1 MKRKVAFKT
10 LGCRLNQFET
20 DALLT
25 DFYNAGYEVVD
36 FKEAADVYI
45 VNSCTVTNQGDH
57 KSNTYINQ
65 AIRNRNGSLVL
76 VTGCMA
82 ESRKEYL
89 ESRGDIT
96 YVVGNANKSQL
107 LSLVEAHFNGEMPH
121 PGDLKKDL
129 FNFTVAEKSFHTR
142 SMIKIQDGCDN
153 FCSYCIVPLV
163 RGAAVSRRV
172 NDILDHIRKLVD
184 LGFKEVVLTGVN
196 ISRYEYGDVGFA
208 GLVEKMLG
216 ISGDFRIRISS
227 IEPEGLGDGFI
238 ELFSHEKLCPHLHLC
253 LQSGSDKVLQ
263 RMKRNNTVGEF
274 YALTDKLRKKHPLFN
289 FTTDIIVGFPGE
301 TQKDFEDTCRVARD
315 IGFSHIHTFR
325 FSVRKGTRA
334 STMPE
339 QVDEKI
345 KKQRSEVIRQLSEDN
360 KMQYCSRFIGKKQTV
375 LVEKVTRQGYAK
387 GFGEHYLPV
396 EFRPNRAGNNY
407 FAEILVREVNVAA
420 NEILRGI
427 RPMI

>member
-25 DFYNAGYEVVD
+25 DFFNAGYEVVD
-36 FKEAADVYI
+36 FKDNADVYI
-45 VNSCTVTNQGDH
+45 INTCTVTSQGDH

-65 AIRNRNGSLVL
+65 AARNQSGSLVV

-107 LSLVEAHFNGEMPH
+107 LSLVEAHFNGEMLH
-121 PGDLKKDL
+121 PGDLKHDL
-129 FNFTVAEKSFHTR
+129 FDFTVAEKSFHTR

-153 FCSYCIVPLV
+153 FCSYCIVPSV
-163 RGAAVSRRV
+163 RGPAVSRPV
-172 NDILDHIRKLVD
+172 NDILDHIKQVIT

-196 ISRYEYGDVGFA
+196 ISRYEYEGIVFTR
-208 GLVEKMLG
+208 LIEKILG
-216 ISGDFRIRISS
+216 IHGDFRIRISS
-227 IEPEGLGDGFI
+227 IEPEGLEDGFVQ
-238 ELFSHEKLCPHLHLC
+238 LFGHEKLCPHLHLC

-263 RMKRNNTVGEF
+263 RMKRNNTVAGYYTLIE
-274 YALTDKLRKKHPLFN
+274 KLRATHPLFN
-289 FTTDIIVGFPGE
+289 ITTDIIVGFPGE
-301 TQKDFEDTCRVARD
+301 TDRDFEDTCRVVREF
-315 IGFSHIHTFR
+315 GFSHVHTFKY
-325 FSVRKGTRA
+325 SVRKGTRA
-334 STMPE
+334 ERMPD
-339 QVDEKI
+339 QVDEMI
-345 KKQRSEVIRQLSEDN
+345 KKQRSEVVRKLAEEN
-360 KMQYCSRFIGKKQTV
+360 KLQYYSRFIGKKQTV

-396 EFRPNRAGNNY
+396 EFRPEGTGNNY
-407 FAEILVREVNVAA
+407 FADVVIKEVNMASKT
-420 NEILRGI
+420 LRGI
-427 RPMI
+427 P